1 MSKEDF
7 WQQHIAA
14 WKKSGL
20 SQQAFCQQHDIKPHN
35 LHYWRKRLA
44 ASVDQPKALIP
55 INVIRSANARLQLG
69 SQVSIELPAESLPDL
84 LLALRDRGLL
94 HVAA

>member
-1 MSKEDF
+1 MNKEDI
-7 WQQHIAA
+7 WKQHIAD
-14 WKKSGL
+14 WQESGL
-20 SQQAFCQQHDIKPHN
+20 SQQAFCQQRNIKAHN

-44 ASVDQPKALIP
+44 TTVDKPNVLIP
-55 INVIRSANARLQLG
+55 INILRSVNARLQLG

-94 HVAA
+94 HVAT